1 MLSVSELN
9 EQAKSLLETN
19 FSSIEVE
26 GEISRLTKH
35 SSGHWYFTLKDEK
48 ASISATM
55 FKFDNVKVKFTP
67 VEGMKIVASGKITL
81 FSPSGTYQINL
92 KSMRPSG
99 EGELEL
105 AFKQLKAKLEK
116 EGLFD
121 ISHKKPLPKYPK
133 KIAIITS
140 KTSAAL
146 QDMLKIATNRWQL
159 VKISVFDSLTQGENA
174 PNELIKTLIKA
185 DNIGYDTLIIARGGG
200 SREDLWCFN
209 DEGLARCIY
218 ALKTPIIS
226 AIGHEIDFSISD
238 FVSDHRSP
246 TPSAA
251 MMDLLP
257 SIDEIMQLLDKK
269 EDVLENLI
277 NYKLQNAISLL
288 NLKKSLFLNSNLKQ
302 KLSIYNQ
309 NLEHIKF
316 KLKNFI
322 NMNIS
327 NLLNKIENLQN
338 IFKEKENFFA
348 KTKNLVEI
356 RKNGELMSLEE
367 LKKDDII
374 TIYSQN
380 FSKDAKII
388 N

>member
-67 VEGMKIVASGKITL
+67 IEGMKIVASGKITL

-105 AFKQLKAKLEK
+105 AFKQLKDKLEK

-146 QDMLKIATNRWQL
+146 QDMLKIAKSRWQF

-174 PNELIKTLIKA
+174 PNDLIKA
-185 DNIGYDTLIIARGGG
+185 LMKADSMGYDTLIIARGGG

-251 MMDLLP
+251 MMDLLS

-327 NLLNKIENLQN
+327 NSLNKIENLQN
-338 IFKEKENFFA
+338 IFKEKENFFV

>member
-1 MLSVSELN
+1 MLSISELN
-9 EQAKSLLETN
+9 EQAKTLLETN

-26 GEISRLTKH
+26 GEISRLTRH
-35 SSGHWYFTLKDEK
+35 ASGHWYFTLKDEK

-55 FKFDNVKVKFTP
+55 FKFDNARVKFIP
-67 VEGMKIVASGKITL
+67 NEGMKVVASGKITL

-121 ISHKKPLPKYPK
+121 ISHKKPLPKFPK
-133 KIAIITS
+133 NIAIITS

-146 QDMLKIATNRWQL
+146 QDMLKIANDRWK
-159 VKISVFDSLTQGENA
+159 VIKISVFDSLTQGESA
-174 PNELIKTLIKA
+174 PNDLIGVLKKA
-185 DNIGYDTLIIARGGG
+185 DSMGYDVIVMARGGG

-209 DEGLARCIY
+209 DESLARCIY

-251 MMDLLP
+251 MVDLLP
-257 SIDEIMQLLDKK
+257 DMTSFMQLLDKK
-269 EDVLENLI
+269 EDLLKNAMDARISGADSFFNL
-277 NYKLQNAISLL
+277 KQSLLL
-288 NLKKSLFLNSNLKQ
+288 NLNLNQ
-302 KLSIYNQ
+302 KLSTHFQ
-309 NLEHIKF
+309 NIEHINF
-316 KLKNFI
+316 KLKSLIDKKMF
-322 NMNIS
+322 S
-327 NLLNKIENLQN
+327 YLNKFNNLEN
-338 IFKEKENFFA
+338 IFKEKEKFFI
-348 KTKNLVEI
+348 KTKDLVEI
-356 RKNGELMSLEE
+356 RKNGELIPLQN
-367 LKKDDII
+367 LQKDDII

-380 FSKDAKII
+380 YSKDAIII

>member
-67 VEGMKIVASGKITL
+67 IESMKIVASGKITL

-105 AFKQLKAKLEK
+105 AFKQLKDKLEK

-146 QDMLKIATNRWQL
+146 QDMLKIAKSRWQF

-174 PNELIKTLIKA
+174 PNDLIKA
-185 DNIGYDTLIIARGGG
+185 LMKADSMGYDTLIIARGGG

-251 MMDLLP
+251 MMDLLS

-327 NLLNKIENLQN
+327 NSLNKIENLQN
-338 IFKEKENFFA
+338 IFKEKENFFV